1 MIIHTH
7 GDPNS
12 PAIVL
17 LHPML
22 LSGRIMYE
30 MLGQKIPGSYF
41 IISPDQ
47 AGHGE
52 DRDEAFS
59 PSRDAAELRQYLLSR
74 GITRVE
80 LLYAASM
87 GGLTAM
93 QLLKLGGIRFRA
105 VHLDGIPLADSGPVR
120 RITASLRML
129 VFWKKARKDPD
140 AAARLVPYEF
150 GRRMV
155 DQLAGLPRRNVWR
168 IGTLCASGCAVPLE
182 ERICGR
188 MTFEWGEKEINLA
201 EGKPLAEK
209 LYPRARIIVR
219 EGLGHCSYMS
229 QDPEAFALELA
240 NEIGSV
246 PD

>member
-1 MIIHTH
+1 M
-7 GDPNS
+7 
-12 PAIVL
+12 
-17 LHPML
+17 
-22 LSGRIMYE
+22 
-30 MLGQKIPGSYF
+30 
-41 IISPDQ
+41 
-47 AGHGE
+47 
-52 DRDEAFS
+52 
-59 PSRDAAELRQYLLSR
+59 
-74 GITRVE
+74 
-80 LLYAASM
+80 
-87 GGLTAM
+87 
-93 QLLKLGGIRFRA
+93 
-105 VHLDGIPLADSGPVR
+105 
-120 RITASLRML
+120 ASLRML

-201 EGKPLAEK
+201 EGRPLAEK